1 MVTLCLFLFRP
12 TAPPAVLASIA
23 AGLTVPLALLIAAI
37 RDDFPNS
44 PDWRT
49 DWIGRTPGVL
59 ALGAAGLA
67 NALAIWIDK
76 WLLWWAPGSVQAV
89 GALRVDRKSTRL
101 NSSH

>member
-1 MVTLCLFLFRP
+1 MVTLCLVLFRP
-12 TAPPAVLASIA
+12 TAPAAVLASIA
-23 AGLTVPLALLIAAI
+23 AGLTVTLALLIAAI

-67 NALAIWIDK
+67 NALAIWIHK
-76 WLLWWAPGSVQAV
+76 WLPWWPPGGGPAV
-89 GALRVDRKSTRL
+89 GRGRGTWWGGGC
-101 NSSH
+101 